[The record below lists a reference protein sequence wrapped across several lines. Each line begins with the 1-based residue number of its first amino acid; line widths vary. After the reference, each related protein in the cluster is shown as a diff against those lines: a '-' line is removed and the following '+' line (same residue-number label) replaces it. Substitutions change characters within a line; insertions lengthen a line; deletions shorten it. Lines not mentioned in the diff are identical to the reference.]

1 MEKQGGP
8 KVQHRE
14 LYQVSYD
21 RTRQRIIGDKGCI
34 YMCNWA
40 TLLYSRNWYD
50 TVNQLYFNFKKNILK
65 RKAKYGLLK
74 TILAAP
80 LTNPGQT
87 HQVDLPSASALSLSS
102 YHYYHRMVN
111 P

>member
-1 MEKQGGP
+1 MYIY
-8 KVQHRE
+8 VQLGHFT
-14 LYQVSYD
+14 V
-21 RTRQRIIGDKGCI
+21 RQKLVRHCKSTI
-34 YMCNWA
+34 
-40 TLLYSRNWYD
+40 L
-50 TVNQLYFNFKKNILK
+50 QFKKNILK